1 MSQGGEASSP
11 VEAAGNLPA
20 SQLPWQQIPVFD
32 AQTTDLQVYAR
43 KLQFLKEIW
52 PTEHLAQLA
61 PRAAL
66 QVQGVAFQK
75 VARLDAAKLRS
86 DNGVQ
91 YLVEALGG
99 QWGKLATEEKLS
111 LFEKALYQT
120 SQKSDESND
129 SYLARHDLAFEDLVS
144 KGVTLEEVRAYVLI
158 RQSQLPAEDRKRIVV
173 ETGGDLTY
181 TQARKSLRLL
191 GSRFFQDL
199 QGGSRN
205 NRYKTYDTN
214 VMDSP
219 DETTLMAADWEPS
232 DEEQVFQAMYEA
244 GDEDAAFVADFEE
257 SIVDTVQESP
267 ELASCYHTYL
277 EARTRLRERA
287 KFRGFWGVTT
297 QNKGKGKKSKGYGG
311 KPGVFNKGKSLA
323 EKIATSSCRRC
334 GQAGH
339 WKRECP
345 LAQGQGKG
353 EPKGK
358 SPSGETITLAE
369 ALVTYPHD
377 QDEGDHN
384 VNEMMMELPEN
395 AENIG
400 RANDHGLGKEE
411 IYFGEHEES
420 ATTSSQHHHH
430 HNHEPSFQFSSSP
443 KCFNFHKSKSK
454 ISDTNGKELFKNAVQ
469 SLMTKNF
476 EFPTSVKKSIH
487 AGFQQKMQDR
497 LHECCR
503 KHGYQR
509 KLDTTA
515 VTSEPKTPDQQVF
528 LKPAEPAVEV
538 FLNMEERAGEAVIDT
553 GASRSVIGE
562 DGVPGLI
569 KSLEGRIWGPLKK
582 VPSSV
587 FFRFGNSGTLQ
598 SQYALCIPRQQ
609 KGWIRVEVVP
619 GQTPFLVS
627 NAVLKEIGVLIDPRN
642 QMLHLLD
649 SERKIPLRT
658 CRKNLLCVDL
668 VDLLEVETQEEQKEE
683 IYVVKNSEEES
694 KFQGN
699 KKHEKINCT
708 PCIPPS
714 CCMISKQV
722 AHTIVQRPPYEPAQH
737 QENIRENAASHQ
749 AQDHHPLTKESD
761 RTQGNGARG
770 LSPRRSFRRRGSR
783 PEPGSEIHECSP
795 RRGIQSSARNQN
807 TGAVGSAEVSVR
819 KTAGQNVLSGL
830 QGGRW
835 VSDAGE
841 KQKGSVSMD
850 EELSELPE
858 GDVETSV
865 PTSADT
871 EHRPHQG
878 PEDGPGIAQS
888 KDLTIHGSM
897 QPGQDR
903 RDRVGEDSDDGDD
916 NISQAQPS
924 SDREGRESAPEH
936 ADRAQPEQDQD
947 DSNPNR
953 NSPTRTGHRDSAAR
967 GLVAHK
973 VVARVN
979 KNESER
985 STPSA
990 LTEGQ
995 VLMIHQEI
1003 SNKMSQI
1010 QDGLSQMK
1018 QRHPVLGASKTQT
1031 HPISRPVD
1039 LLEVY
1044 CEEGSQITQ
1053 QINRS
1058 GGRALRFTKKDGN
1071 LSTAEG
1077 INKLWMWV
1085 EAYEPEHI
1093 WVAPECRLWGSFSRF
1108 NMGRSETT
1116 KQRILDQRKTDVC
1129 HLKLCNDLYN
1139 HQVAQGKHFHLE
1151 QPRKSEM
1158 TIQPQLQDAMTGTL
1172 PAFFD
1177 TCQAGKLLSPNHEKF
1192 LQKRTQVRTTSR
1204 CMHKLLHNQNCPR
1217 DHEHEPI
1224 KGSVRD
1230 ENRNWVKLS
1239 AYAAAYT
1246 SIFARRVARGIY
1258 ESWRNH
1264 EVPLILEEL
1273 LVGEELETQG
1283 ETKKRPMAQEVLELR
1298 KCRKRHDGKGPPTPG
1313 DIAYDLEKTIGD
1325 GETLKEALKILER
1338 GVPRVG
1344 NSYCYLGDPR
1354 IEKLQRLIPDVE
1366 IRVILICRGTER
1378 HRIPSPRHFK
1388 G

>member
-1 MSQGGEASSP
+1 M
-11 VEAAGNLPA
+11 
-20 SQLPWQQIPVFD
+20 
-32 AQTTDLQVYAR
+32 
-43 KLQFLKEIW
+43 
-52 PTEHLAQLA
+52 
-61 PRAAL
+61 
-66 QVQGVAFQK
+66 
-75 VARLDAAKLRS
+75 
-86 DNGVQ
+86 
-91 YLVEALGG
+91 
-99 QWGKLATEEKLS
+99 
-111 LFEKALYQT
+111 
-120 SQKSDESND
+120 
-129 SYLARHDLAFEDLVS
+129 
-144 KGVTLEEVRAYVLI
+144 
-158 RQSQLPAEDRKRIVV
+158 
-173 ETGGDLTY
+173 
-181 TQARKSLRLL
+181 
-191 GSRFFQDL
+191 
-199 QGGSRN
+199 
-205 NRYKTYDTN
+205 
-214 VMDSP
+214 
-219 DETTLMAADWEPS
+219 
-232 DEEQVFQAMYEA
+232 
-244 GDEDAAFVADFEE
+244 
-257 SIVDTVQESP
+257 
-267 ELASCYHTYL
+267 
-277 EARTRLRERA
+277 
-287 KFRGFWGVTT
+287 
-297 QNKGKGKKSKGYGG
+297 
-311 KPGVFNKGKSLA
+311 
-323 EKIATSSCRRC
+323 
-334 GQAGH
+334 
-339 WKRECP
+339 
-345 LAQGQGKG
+345 
-353 EPKGK
+353 
-358 SPSGETITLAE
+358 
-369 ALVTYPHD
+369 
-377 QDEGDHN
+377 
-384 VNEMMMELPEN
+384 
-395 AENIG
+395 
-400 RANDHGLGKEE
+400 
-411 IYFGEHEES
+411 
-420 ATTSSQHHHH
+420 
-430 HNHEPSFQFSSSP
+430 
-443 KCFNFHKSKSK
+443 
-454 ISDTNGKELFKNAVQ
+454 FKNAVQ

-737 QENIRENAASHQ
+737 QENIREKCSK
-749 AQDHHPLTKESD
+749 PS
-761 RTQGNGARG
+761 
-770 LSPRRSFRRRGSR
+770 GSR
-783 PEPGSEIHECSP
+783 PPSFDQGIRFALRAMAHEAYLHVDLSGDEDPGLSQDQKYMSCSP

-841 KQKGSVSMD
+841 KQKGTVSMD

-936 ADRAQPEQDQD
+936 ADRAQPEQDRD

-985 STPSA
+985 FHT
-990 LTEGQ
+990 
-995 VLMIHQEI
+995 
-1003 SNKMSQI
+1003 
-1010 QDGLSQMK
+1010 
-1018 QRHPVLGASKTQT
+1018 
-1031 HPISRPVD
+1031 
-1039 LLEVY
+1039 
-1044 CEEGSQITQ
+1044 
-1053 QINRS
+1053 
-1058 GGRALRFTKKDGN
+1058 
-1071 LSTAEG
+1071 
-1077 INKLWMWV
+1077 
-1085 EAYEPEHI
+1085 
-1093 WVAPECRLWGSFSRF
+1093 
-1108 NMGRSETT
+1108 
-1116 KQRILDQRKTDVC
+1116 VC
-1129 HLKLCNDLYN
+1129 TN
-1139 HQVAQGKHFHLE
+1139 
-1151 QPRKSEM
+1151 
-1158 TIQPQLQDAMTGTL
+1158 
-1172 PAFFD
+1172 
-1177 TCQAGKLLSPNHEKF
+1177 
-1192 LQKRTQVRTTSR
+1192 
-1204 CMHKLLHNQNCPR
+1204 
-1217 DHEHEPI
+1217 
-1224 KGSVRD
+1224 
-1230 ENRNWVKLS
+1230 
-1239 AYAAAYT
+1239 
-1246 SIFARRVARGIY
+1246 
-1258 ESWRNH
+1258 
-1264 EVPLILEEL
+1264 
-1273 LVGEELETQG
+1273 
-1283 ETKKRPMAQEVLELR
+1283 
-1298 KCRKRHDGKGPPTPG
+1298 
-1313 DIAYDLEKTIGD
+1313 
-1325 GETLKEALKILER
+1325 
-1338 GVPRVG
+1338 
-1344 NSYCYLGDPR
+1344 
-1354 IEKLQRLIPDVE
+1354 
-1366 IRVILICRGTER
+1366 
-1378 HRIPSPRHFK
+1378 
-1388 G
+1388 